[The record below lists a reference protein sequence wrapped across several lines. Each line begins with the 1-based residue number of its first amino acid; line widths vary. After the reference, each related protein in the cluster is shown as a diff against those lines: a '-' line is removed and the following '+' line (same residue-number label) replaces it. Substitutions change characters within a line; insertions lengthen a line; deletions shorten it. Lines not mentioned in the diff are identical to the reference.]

1 MEADILERRFMEAIA
16 SFWQARSRNRAEQQ
30 QRGVI
35 DQGNRAEVTGGTQLG
50 ALELLIADLLAES
63 GLNKLDIRTR
73 TRLEIPGYFRSEKKW
88 DLLVVTRARG
98 ANRLVLAI
106 ELKSMAGST
115 GKNLNNRAEEII
127 GNAVDFWIAQRENLF
142 GHGVPRPFLG
152 FLVLVEDL
160 KEVNR
165 PIRAAEPYFY
175 VDSTFRHKTYAE
187 RWNIL
192 CQRLVSENLYTAAC
206 CEMIS
211 REPSH
216 RSIDPR
222 TSFQAFAAAIEGHAV
237 TFRKTL
243 ETHE

>member
-1 MEADILERRFMEAIA
+1 MEADILEQRFLEAIA
-16 SFWQARSRNRAEQQ
+16 SFWQARMKNRAEQEL
-30 QRGVI
+30 RGVI

-50 ALELLIADLLAES
+50 ALELLITDLLAEA

-73 TRLEIPGYFRSEKKW
+73 TKLEIPGYFRSEKKW
-88 DLLVVTRARG
+88 DLLVVTKAG
-98 ANRLVLAI
+98 GSNRLVMAI
-106 ELKSMAGST
+106 EFKSMAGST

-127 GNAVDFWIAQRENLF
+127 GNAVDFWTAYRENRF
-142 GHGVPRPFLG
+142 GSTAPRPFLG

-165 PIRAAEPYFY
+165 SVRSAEPFFY
-175 VDSTFRHKTYAE
+175 VDPVFRRKTYAE

-192 CQRLVSENLYTAAC
+192 CQRLMSENLYTATC
-206 CEMIS
+206 CEMIT

-216 RSIDPR
+216 RIMDLQ

-237 TFRKTL
+237 TFRRTL
-243 ETHE
+243 EARP